1 MARTNNLTNFLTDVA
16 NAIKTK
22 SGDSTAIP
30 ASQFDTKIANI
41 TTGHLDNTEYAE
53 ANDDLD
59 DILEGT
65 TPITIYPPDWSEI
78 GYEDTP
84 QSILDDFD
92 YSKNIKDNWD
102 NTQTNLAS
110 KFNND
115 TTLKYMPLVDTSNA
129 TNMQGCFFGCTNLEM
144 IPLLNTSNVTN
155 ITSLCQGCSNLKSI
169 ALIDTSKVTSFQS
182 VFSGATKLETVPQF
196 DTKNATSMFVMFQNC
211 TKLKDVPV
219 FNLSKA
225 TTVFSMFQNCS
236 ALSNDSLNNIMEMC
250 IGATLFTG
258 TKTLAHLGISS
269 AQATTCQS
277 LSNYQAF
284 LAAGWTTGY

>member
-1 MARTNNLTNFLTDVA
+1 MDILNTKIDNVLTEKTLKVRPENIKNGVSIFGINGNYTGNLTDA
-16 NAIKTK
+16 
-22 SGDSTAIP
+22 
-30 ASQFDTKIANI
+30 
-41 TTGHLDNTEYAE
+41 EYEE

-65 TPITIYPPDWSEI
+65 TPMTIYPPDWSGI
-78 GYEDTP
+78 GYTETP
-84 QSILDDFD
+84 QSILDEFN

-102 NTQTNLAS
+102 ITQTSLVG
-110 KFNND
+110 KFTND
-115 TTLKYMPLVDTSNA
+115 TTLKYMPLVDTSNV
-129 TNMQGCFFGCTNLEM
+129 TNMQNCFFSCTNLEV
-144 IPLLNTSNVTN
+144 IPLLNTSNVTSM
-155 ITSLCQGCSNLKSI
+155 TGFCQGCSNLKSI
-169 ALIDTSKVTSFQS
+169 ALIDTGNVTSFQS
-182 VFSGATKLETVPQF
+182 VFSGASKLETVPRF
-196 DTKNATSMFVMFQNC
+196 DTKNATSVFVMFQGC

-219 FNLSKA
+219 FDLSKA

-250 IGATLFTG
+250 IGATHFNG

-269 AQATTCQS
+269 AQATICQG